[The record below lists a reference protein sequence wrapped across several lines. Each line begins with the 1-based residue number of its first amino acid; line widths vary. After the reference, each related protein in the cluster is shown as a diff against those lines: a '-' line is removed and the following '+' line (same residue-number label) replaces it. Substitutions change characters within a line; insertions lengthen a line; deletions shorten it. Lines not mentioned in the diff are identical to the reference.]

1 MKMRGFFISSNQD
14 GQVKPMIFKAMLSLI
29 IATLFHSMFANL
41 SGRNI
46 VESVADTIGK
56 YHKECDTITAAYTIC
71 LKNMC
76 PIISLP
82 PACIE
87 MNLIYYDF

>member
-41 SGRNI
+41 SSRNI
-46 VESVADTIGK
+46 VESVADTIRK

-71 LKNMC
+71 LKNIC
-76 PIISLP
+76 PFISFP

-87 MNLIYYDF
+87 MNLIYYDV

>member
-1 MKMRGFFISSNQD
+1 MKMRGFFISPNQD

-41 SGRNI
+41 SSRNI
-46 VESVADTIGK
+46 VESVADTIRK

-71 LKNMC
+71 LKNIC
-76 PIISLP
+76 PFISFP

-87 MNLIYYDF
+87 MNLIYYDV

>member
-1 MKMRGFFISSNQD
+1 MLCALKTVRNRGFRNYGLMKMRGFFISSNQD

-46 VESVADTIGK
+46 VESVADTIRK
-56 YHKECDTITAAYTIC
+56 YHKECYTINC
-71 LKNMC
+71 RL
-76 PIISLP
+76 
-82 PACIE
+82 
-87 MNLIYYDF
+87 